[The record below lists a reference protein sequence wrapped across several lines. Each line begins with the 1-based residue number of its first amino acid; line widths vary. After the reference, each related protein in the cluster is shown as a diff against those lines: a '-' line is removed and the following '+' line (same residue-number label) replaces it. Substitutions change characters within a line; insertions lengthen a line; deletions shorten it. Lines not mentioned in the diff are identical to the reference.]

1 MGNFFNNGP
10 KILKLIVRVCI
21 YHIYISKNFFL
32 NIYRSQMDDI
42 SLKKQHPNSLLN
54 VHTKLLS
61 YVLSQYLDKI

>member
-32 NIYRSQMDDI
+32 NIDRSQMDDI
-42 SLKKQHPNSLLN
+42 SLKKQRPNSLLN
-54 VHTKLLS
+54 VRTNFCQH
-61 YVLSQYLDKI
+61 LDKI